1 VETLD
6 DELRRTEL
14 ELQNLHVSNAVLDN
28 CLSTLKH
35 ETMYYPSRISQLI
48 AQNDT
53 QSLDEVVHY
62 YRELYGLLSQQAMR
76 QVERTKLHLRPL
88 TDGILGDE
96 TQVKLLFNILKK
108 QSGQKQLEKTVELTG
123 DRYVTVTVPMPGLPL
138 TDEQAQ
144 QLFMPAIE
152 NIPFLICRQIVRDH
166 GEATNRRGCS
176 IRAEIINGISTIKII
191 LPRK

>member
-1 VETLD
+1 MQKEGI
-6 DELRRTEL
+6 
-14 ELQNLHVSNAVLDN
+14 
-28 CLSTLKH
+28 
-35 ETMYYPSRISQLI
+35 YPSRISQLI
-48 AQNDT
+48 DTGDT

-76 QVERTKLHLRPL
+76 QVERTKLHLRTL
-88 TDGILGDE
+88 SDGILGDE
-96 TQVKLLFNILKK
+96 TLVNFLFDILKK
-108 QSGQKQLEKTVELTG
+108 QSGQKQLEKTIEPTG
-123 DRYVTVTVPMPGLPL
+123 DHYVTVTVPMPSLRL

-144 QLFMPAIE
+144 HLFMPAIE
-152 NIPFLICRQIVRDH
+152 NIPYLVCRQIVRDH